1 MSHWRSSKA
10 WRAEAMST
18 VTEHEWKLDALGR
31 WSEPSEFEVT
41 RERIVAYAEATND
54 EHPAHRSGDLAP
66 PVFGVVGALVD
77 AIAPRIIAVVPGEL
91 AMSVVHGEQDFR
103 YHQPIVPGMTLVT
116 RAAAVG
122 VHGRSSGVV
131 VLGKGVTET
140 PGGEPVVEQYM
151 AAFFRGA
158 QLDVHEGEALTDHAF
173 PDEVRA
179 SEPLAEV
186 AHSYDADQ
194 TQRYS
199 EASGDPMPIHL
210 DDDFA
215 KAMGLPGIIVH
226 GLCTM
231 AFCSRA
237 VVETCCAD
245 DPTRLQRFAV
255 RFAKIVQPSEQITT
269 SLWAAGEAGGSK
281 RVAFE
286 TTSDNGN
293 VAIKDGLAEIGA

>member
-1 MSHWRSSKA
+1 
-10 WRAEAMST
+10 
-18 VTEHEWKLDALGR
+18 VTTASELQWNLDNLGK
-31 WSEPSEFEVT
+31 WSEPSRFEVT
-41 RERIVAYAEATND
+41 RERIVAYAAATND

-66 PVFGVVGALVD
+66 PVFPVVGALIDV
-77 AIAPRIIAVVPGEL
+77 IAPAIMTVVPGEI
-91 AMSVVHGEQDFR
+91 AMRVVHGEQDFR
-103 YHQPIVPGMTLVT
+103 YHQPIRPGMTLVS
-116 RAAAVG
+116 RAAALG
-122 VHGRSSGVV
+122 VHGASSGVV

-140 PGGEPVVEQYM
+140 EGGEPVVEQYM

-158 QLDVHEGEALTDHAF
+158 QLDVHEGEPLTQHAF
-173 PDEVRA
+173 PEELRDA
-179 SEPLAEV
+179 EPV
-186 AHSYDADQ
+186 ARVSHGYDPDQ

-199 EASGDPMPIHL
+199 QASGDPMPIHL

-231 AFCSRA
+231 AFTSRA
-237 VVETCCAD
+237 VVGQYCAD
-245 DPTRLQRFAV
+245 DPTRLKRLAV
-255 RFAKIVQPSEQITT
+255 RFAKIVQPDETITT
-269 SLWAAGEAGGSK
+269 ALYDAGQSNGVQ